1 MKTEK
6 QLSALK
12 DTFAQKYPEIN
23 SNVSLEDFFGT
34 VLQSRFANFVGFLKV
49 EHTEEEVSLELAKV
63 TPFVVYANDTI
74 RLARLK
80 ALKAMPY
87 QSAYADYLKDQSVK
101 GYAIKEGEEDNS
113 FTLAEEE
120 AISLDPYDFFCYMS
134 SSAEKQGLINACCIL
149 CDNVARFVTNSN
161 NEKATIVG
169 ASLKPDYV
177 EMRKKHNWGGKVSK
191 NSLTSELNDVAKL
204 LAGDSAPVMIKADV
218 TFLIHGIIQSK
229 SEMNKAGCF
238 VKRDEKTVI
247 RFVFRAMYT
256 RANKLAYSFQDKTL
270 NSKEDKRTETAKG
283 SDVTTN
289 AEPSLDAAAKELKK
303 RIDKAVKDAVNK

>member
-6 QLSALK
+6 QLNELK
-12 DTFAQKYPEIN
+12 VTYAGVYQDVN
-23 SNVSLEDFFGT
+23 SNDTLEGFFGN
-34 VLQSRFANFVGFLKV
+34 VLQARFANFTGFLRV
-49 EHTEEEVSLELAKV
+49 EHTKEEVALELAKV
-63 TPFVVYANDTI
+63 TSFVVCANDAI

-120 AISLDPYDFFCYMS
+120 SICLDAYDFFSYVS
-134 SSAEKQGLINACCIL
+134 SPAEKQGLINACCIL
-149 CDNVARFVTNSN
+149 CDNVARFVTNSD

-177 EMRKKHNWGGKVSK
+177 EMRKKHGWGGKVSK
-191 NSLTSELNDVAKL
+191 NSLTSELNDVARL
-204 LAGDSAPVMIKADV
+204 LAGDNAPTMIKADV
-218 TFLIHGIIQSK
+218 TYLIHGIIQSRND
-229 SEMNKAGCF
+229 MNCAGRF
-238 VKRDEKTVI
+238 IKRDEKTVI

-256 RANKLAYSFQDKTL
+256 RANKLAYSFQDKTM
-270 NSKEDKRTETAKG
+270 NGKEDKKTETAKG
-283 SDVTTN
+283 GEVTTN
-289 AEPSLDAAAKELKK
+289 ATPSLDAAAKELKK
-303 RIDKAVKDAVNK
+303 RIDKAVKDAAKK